1 MTSKCLMIFY
11 LSCPWLS
18 ALRITNAQDCNGL
31 VKLMLLCHLICIL
44 LAATLKPLCLHQAEG
59 LSSLRCVWKLAF
71 EEWERR
77 QQAGTGLLTPSA
89 AARTL
94 MRRLPAMPVTTARCT
109 KFAAAAQK
117 HALPSVHP
125 NSYSL
130 LSQKG
135 LAVLPVNYQD
145 AATRASL
152 LRLRVE
158 QRL

>member
-1 MTSKCLMIFY
+1 
-11 LSCPWLS
+11 
-18 ALRITNAQDCNGL
+18 
-31 VKLMLLCHLICIL
+31 
-44 LAATLKPLCLHQAEG
+44 
-59 LSSLRCVWKLAF
+59 
-71 EEWERR
+71 
-77 QQAGTGLLTPSA
+77 
-89 AARTL
+89 
-94 MRRLPAMPVTTARCT
+94 MPVTTARCT